1 MLPKRQPLLGHLG
14 RRLAAGSVA
23 VALASLTVAT
33 AVTLLLFDLD
43 AGNAAREPEDVYASA
58 VVAGL
63 RSAYATA
70 DGWQNADLAAPIAI
84 AELEGFGLTVRA
96 ADKVVVSIPSSSP
109 GAKPTNFPVVV
120 DEKLVATASL
130 SLPASGLTP
139 AEASLT
145 RNLVHAVELAALFA
159 ALIAIGAALIASRS
173 LVAPIR
179 RLNRAAARL
188 GAGDRSS
195 RVGTMKGPGE
205 LAQLGRT
212 FDLMADRLARE
223 DQLRRELVADVAHEL
238 RTPIAILRAQLEAVA
253 VGIDEWSPATVDS
266 LSEEVERLS
275 SLVEDLGVL
284 AAAEAAGLSL
294 ERSAIELSEV
304 AESAA
309 DRLAPRFAVEEVALE
324 RRLSSALVLGDR
336 GRLEQVV
343 VNLLS
348 NAVKFSPPGST
359 VRLSVRR
366 DDEWATLSV
375 ADEGPGIPLEEQ
387 PQVFER
393 FFRGSGAPKGL
404 GSGIGLAVVAT
415 IVAAHGGTVGVESAP
430 GAGSRFTVSL
440 PTLGAETSLH

>member
-1 MLPKRQPLLGHLG
+1 MLPKRRPLLGHLG

-23 VALASLTVAT
+23 VAFASLAVAT

-43 AGNAAREPEDVYASA
+43 AGNAAHEPEDVYASA

-70 DGWQNADLAAPIAI
+70 DGWRGADLAAPIAI

-96 ADKVVVSIPSSSP
+96 ANKVVVSIPSSSP
-109 GAKPTNFPVVV
+109 GTKPTNVPVVV
-120 DEKLVATASL
+120 DEKVVATASL

-212 FDLMADRLARE
+212 FDLMADRLARA

-238 RTPIAILRAQLEAVA
+238 RTPIAILRAELEAVA

-294 ERSAIELSEV
+294 ERSAIDLSEV

-309 DRLAPRFAVEEVALE
+309 DRLAPRFAAEEVALE
-324 RRLSSALVLGDR
+324 QRLSSALVLGDR

-348 NAVKFSPPGST
+348 NAAKFSPPGST

-366 DDEWATLSV
+366 DGEWATLSV
-375 ADEGPGIPLEEQ
+375 ADEGAGIPLEEQ

-393 FFRGSGAPKGL
+393 FFRGTGAPKGS

-415 IVAAHGGTVGVESAP
+415 IVAAHGGTVGLESAL

-440 PTLGAETSLH
+440 PALGAATSLH